1 MVAIAGR
8 KRTSR
13 GIDMTPLIDIVFQL
27 LLFFML
33 TTSFVR
39 VESLNVNLAGP
50 SISTKPVA
58 KATATIDL
66 EATGA
71 TLINGKPVWEHE
83 LQDKLNLLMTRTP
96 GMPVLIRAED
106 AVEVQRLVDMMDAI
120 RVAGGKQMAV
130 EKLRRPSPMQNF
142 SRGLDDALKAMP

>member
-1 MVAIAGR
+1 MVAIEGR

-39 VESLNVNLAGP
+39 VESLNMNLAGP
-50 SISTKPVA
+50 SVTTQPAGKP
-58 KATATIDL
+58 ATVIDL

-71 TLINGKPVWEHE
+71 TLIDGKPVWEHE
-83 LQDKLNLLMTRTP
+83 MQDRLRLLFSKASGR
-96 GMPVLIRAED
+96 PVLIRAEE

-120 RVAGGKQMAV
+120 TVAGGRQMAV
-130 EKLRRPSPMQNF
+130 ETLRRASPMETF
-142 SRGLDDALKAMP
+142 SQSLKELQ